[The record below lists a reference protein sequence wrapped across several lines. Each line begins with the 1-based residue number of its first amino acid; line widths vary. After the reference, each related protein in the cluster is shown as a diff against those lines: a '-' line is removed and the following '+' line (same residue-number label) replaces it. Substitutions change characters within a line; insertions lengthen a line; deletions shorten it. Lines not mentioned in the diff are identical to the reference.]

1 MEREKLLNM
10 ILFVHLAFYTEVFF
24 LGGGGAPFIRLL
36 RSFQDW
42 LSSLESIYVY
52 LPAFSLSLFLIYLF

>member
-24 LGGGGAPFIRLL
+24 LGGGVSKNLMLVLCFDLNEMKTFHVL
-36 RSFQDW
+36 
-42 LSSLESIYVY
+42 
-52 LPAFSLSLFLIYLF
+52 